1 MFSLQM
7 ANQKV
12 EVSAAG
18 FFPIN
23 YTLVFS
29 VSEQS
34 PKTPYCKRVVDHRR
48 SDHVHNYIDTIG
60 NHSKRISDKF

>member
-12 EVSAAG
+12 EFSAAG

-34 PKTPYCKRVVDHRR
+34 STSPYCKRIVDHWR
-48 SDHVHNYIDTIG
+48 SDHVHNHINTIG
-60 NHSKRISDKF
+60 SNTKRINDF